1 MKDLLVYLKKYKK
14 ECILAPLFKM
24 LEASFELFVP
34 LVVANLI
41 DAGIL
46 GGDKTVIY
54 KSFALLVAL
63 GLIGLTASLTAQF
76 FAAKAAVNFAADLR
90 HSLFEHILKLGF
102 PEIDK
107 VGTSTLVTRMTSDV
121 NQLQNGV
128 NMILRLF
135 LRSPFVVFGAMVM
148 AFTIDTKSALIFLTV
163 IIVLSFVVFG
173 LMAINIVQV
182 KKVQAG
188 LEHVLARTRENLVGV
203 RVIRAFCKEKEEYDA
218 FSQDNNVL
226 IKALN
231 KAGNFSAFLNPLT
244 FVIINL
250 AIAGLIYFDVLQVK
264 LGILSQGMVIALY
277 NYMSQILV
285 ELIKLAN
292 LIVLI
297 IKAIACGNR
306 VSAIFDVNPSQVEG
320 VKKSE
325 TEKEAGL
332 GVESEAKAISDKSEA
347 VRFEHVSLTY
357 NSSTEES
364 LTDIDFTVMKGETI
378 GIIGGTGSG
387 KSSLVGLIP
396 RFYDATVGRVL
407 VDGHDVKE
415 YSFGELRKKV
425 GVVMQKAVLFKGTIR
440 SNLLWGDESASDSDI
455 ETAVASAQAFDV
467 VQGKGGIDADVEQ
480 AGRNYSG
487 GQRQR
492 LSIARTLT
500 LKPQILILD
509 DSSSALDYLTDLNL
523 RKAIGSLEYKP
534 TVFIVSQRCASVLN
548 ADKIIVMDDGNIV
561 GIGTHTELIENCG
574 IYREIYESQYGKKEV
589 SA

>member
-188 LEHVLARTRENLVGV
+188 LEHVLARTRENLDGV

-218 FSQDNNVL
+218 FSEDNNVL

-306 VSAIFDVNPSQVEG
+306 VSAIFDVIPSQVEG

-325 TEKEAGL
+325 TEKEEGL

-364 LTDIDFTVMKGETI
+364 LTDIDFAVMKGETI

-407 VDGHDVKE
+407 VDGLDVKE

-440 SNLLWGDESASDSDI
+440 TNLLWGDESASDSDI

-561 GIGTHTELIENCG
+561 GIGTHKELIENCD